1 MSAWETRYKS
11 KVKTPEQAINLI
23 RPGARIFIGTGCAQ
37 PKLLIDEMVS
47 DHNNIMDAEV
57 YHLMT
62 MGEAP
67 YVREEFSEKFRT
79 STFVVSENVR
89 EAVSKGYG
97 DYLPVCTSDIPQ
109 LFKSGRLP
117 LDVALI
123 QTSPP
128 DKNGFVSLGVSV
140 DIVKSAV
147 ENSLMVIAEVNPNMP
162 RTHGESTLSI
172 DMIDAIVESKDAL
185 TEYKSPDVDETV
197 QAICRNVASLIPDG
211 ATISLGIGPI
221 SQAVYSFLEGKKD
234 LGIHAEMFS
243 DAIMPLIEKGVIN
256 GNRKTI
262 NRGRITTAYCVGTR
276 ALYEYIN
283 NNPEFD
289 FRSSE
294 YINDPAIISQ
304 HNNMVAVNTAYEV
317 DMTGQVCSES
327 SAADNTFSGIGGIS
341 DFSRGAS
348 QARNGRSIIALRS
361 TSRDGKTSRIVANLM
376 EGAGVA
382 LTRGD
387 VRFVVTE
394 YGIAD
399 LYGKSI
405 RERVTALAEIAHPN
419 FRNQLLQEA
428 QKKHFILPHQTEL
441 FISGARYPKEL
452 ETRRALADGT
462 ALYFR
467 PIKPTDTHALRDMFY
482 SLSEKSIAFRF
493 LEPIKAFP
501 QEFVQK
507 LANIDYTGDMGI
519 AATIKD
525 MGGERIIGIAH
536 YFRNKENNRA
546 EISFLVRDDWHNKGV
561 GTHLFQQLS
570 SIAQKRG
577 VSGFDANVSAD
588 NANML
593 GIFFNSGYNV
603 STKLEND
610 NYNISFDFGE
620 RK

>member
-1 MSAWETRYKS
+1 MSAWEERYKS
-11 KVKTPEQAINLI
+11 KVKTPEQAVNLI

-37 PKLLIDEMVS
+37 PKSVIAELVNDG
-47 DHNNIMDAEV
+47 NNIMDAEI

-62 MGEAP
+62 MGDAP
-67 YVREEFSEKFRT
+67 YVDEQYADKFRT
-79 STFVVSENVR
+79 FTFVISQNVR
-89 EAVSKGYG
+89 KAVYRGHG
-97 DYLPVCTSDIPQ
+97 DYVPVCTSDIPQ

-162 RTHGESTLSI
+162 RTHGESTLSV
-172 DMIDAIVESKDAL
+172 DMIDAIVESKEAL
-185 TEYKSPDVDETV
+185 TEYKSPELNETIK
-197 QAICRNVASLIPDG
+197 AIGRNVASLISDG
-211 ATISLGIGPI
+211 ATVSLGLGPI
-221 SQAVYSFLEGKKD
+221 SQAVYSFLDGKKD
-234 LGIHAEMFS
+234 LGIHTEMFS
-243 DAIMPLIEKGVIN
+243 DEIIPLIQKGVIN
-256 GNRKTI
+256 GSRKTI
-262 NRGRITTAYCVGTR
+262 NRGRITASYCVGSR
-276 ALYEYIN
+276 ELYEYIN
-283 NNPEFD
+283 ENPEFD
-289 FRSSE
+289 FRPSE
-294 YINDPAIISQ
+294 YVNDSAIIAQ
-304 HNNMVAVNTAYEV
+304 HNYMVAVNTAYEV
-317 DMTGQVCSES
+317 DMTGQVCSDS
-327 SAADNTFSGIGGIS
+327 SDQDSFSGIGGIS
-341 DFSRGAS
+341 DFSRGAA
-348 QARNGRSIIALRS
+348 QARNGRSIIALQS
-361 TSRDGKTSRIVANLM
+361 TTPDGSASRIVPSLM

-387 VRFVVTE
+387 VHFVVTE

-405 RERVTALAEIAHPN
+405 RERVTALAEIAHPD
-419 FRNQLLQEA
+419 FRNQILQQA
-428 QKKHFILPHQTEL
+428 QKRHFILPHQAEL
-441 FISGARYPKEL
+441 FTSGARYPKEL

-467 PIKPTDTHALRDMFY
+467 PIKPTDTHSLRDMFY

-507 LANIDYTGDMGI
+507 LANIDYTSDMGI

-536 YFRNKENNRA
+536 YYRNKENNRA

-561 GTHLFQQLS
+561 GTYLFEILS
-570 SIAQKRG
+570 SVGQKRG

-603 STKLEND
+603 STKREND
-610 NYNISFDFGE
+610 NYSISFDFGE
-620 RK
+620 SK

>member
-1 MSAWETRYKS
+1 MSAWEERYKS
-11 KVKTPEQAINLI
+11 KVKTPEQAVNLI

-37 PKLLIDEMVS
+37 PKSVIAELVNDG
-47 DHNNIMDAEV
+47 NNIMDAEI

-62 MGEAP
+62 MGDAP
-67 YVREEFSEKFRT
+67 YVDEQYADKFRT
-79 STFVVSENVR
+79 FTFVISQNVR
-89 EAVSKGYG
+89 KAVYRGHG
-97 DYLPVCTSDIPQ
+97 DYVPVCTSDIPQ

-162 RTHGESTLSI
+162 RTHGESTLSV
-172 DMIDAIVESKDAL
+172 DMIDAIVESKEAL
-185 TEYKSPDVDETV
+185 TEYKSPELNETIK
-197 QAICRNVASLIPDG
+197 AIGRNVASLISDG
-211 ATISLGIGPI
+211 ATVSLGLGPI
-221 SQAVYSFLEGKKD
+221 SQAVYSFLDGKKD
-234 LGIHAEMFS
+234 LGIHTEMFS
-243 DAIMPLIEKGVIN
+243 DEIIPLIQKGVIN
-256 GNRKTI
+256 GSRKTI
-262 NRGRITTAYCVGTR
+262 NRGRITASYCVGSR
-276 ALYEYIN
+276 ELYEYIN
-283 NNPEFD
+283 ENPEFD
-289 FRSSE
+289 FRPSE
-294 YINDPAIISQ
+294 YVNDSAIIAQ
-304 HNNMVAVNTAYEV
+304 HNYMVAVNTAYEV
-317 DMTGQVCSES
+317 DMTGQVCSDS
-327 SAADNTFSGIGGIS
+327 SDQDSFSGIGGIS
-341 DFSRGAS
+341 DFSRGAA
-348 QARNGRSIIALRS
+348 QARNGRSIIALQS
-361 TSRDGKTSRIVANLM
+361 TTPDGSASRIVPSLM

-387 VRFVVTE
+387 VHFVVTE

-405 RERVTALAEIAHPN
+405 RERVTALAEIAHPD
-419 FRNQLLQEA
+419 FRNQILQQA
-428 QKKHFILPHQTEL
+428 QKRHFILPHQAEL
-441 FISGARYPKEL
+441 FTSGARYPKEL

-467 PIKPTDTHALRDMFY
+467 PIKPTDTHSLRDMFY

-507 LANIDYTGDMGI
+507 LANIDYTSDMGI

-561 GTHLFQQLS
+561 GTYLFEILS
-570 SIAQKRG
+570 SVGQKRG

-603 STKLEND
+603 STKREND
-610 NYNISFDFGE
+610 NYSISFDFGE
-620 RK
+620 SK